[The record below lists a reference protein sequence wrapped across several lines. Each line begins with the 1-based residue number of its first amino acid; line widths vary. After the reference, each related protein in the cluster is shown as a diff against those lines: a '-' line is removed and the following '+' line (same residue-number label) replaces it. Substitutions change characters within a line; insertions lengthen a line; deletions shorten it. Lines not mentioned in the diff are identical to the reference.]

1 MLQDMFDGCTAS
13 MKTLIGSMD
22 SFEVNV
28 GLHQSSA
35 LSPMLLFITVIGV
48 ISKELGR

>member
-13 MKTLIGSMD
+13 IKTLIGSMD

-35 LSPMLLFITVIGV
+35 LSPLLFITVIDV